1 MGSFVHYA
9 PGGAHATDATMRPCR
24 KVAGDSM
31 TGSNLNNT
39 RSDSAPKHAKHY
51 RTSHTL
57 RTAITCFVLAII
69 AFILC
74 FAGSVYAQLNGKISS
89 TSVGFIDQDSG
100 SGDTKNDVLD
110 PYDGQSITILILGQD
125 TRDGA
130 ANAALGGGELANEH
144 QADTTIVAQIS
155 ADRSYINLVSIP
167 RDSIVDRPSCKMS
180 DGSTLAAE
188 DGVMFNSIFATAYSQ
203 GGDLASAASCAVHS
217 VNYLTGL
224 NINQF
229 VVVDFAGMS
238 EMVNALGGVDI
249 CLPTD
254 VDDAY
259 SGLKLSAGVQHLDGT
274 QATQYARTRHGLGD
288 GSDLMRTTRQ
298 QYLIKR
304 LIRTALQKNIISQSN
319 QLYQFALSALNN
331 LSLSSGLAS
340 ASTLVGLAS
349 TLTNLD
355 VNRIYSRTIPV
366 TTSPDDQY
374 RVVWDD
380 SAADIWKLL
389 RDGNPLQTDATS
401 SDASSDTSSSSSD
414 TSSAA
419 SGDASSSAE
428 ETSPDTSS
436 EPSASD
442 DSSSNSVDLSTMT
455 TQQRIDYYTAQGGT
469 YDATTQVI
477 TTADGTLIDPGTGG
491 TVDPS
496 DGTIRDPNTGYAT
509 GISYGYLTAT
519 FCPTLQ

>member
-1 MGSFVHYA
+1 
-9 PGGAHATDATMRPCR
+9 
-24 KVAGDSM
+24 M
-31 TGSNLNNT
+31 TGSNPHNA
-39 RSDSAPKHAKHY
+39 RPDSAPKHAKHY
-51 RTSHTL
+51 RTSHVT
-57 RTAITCFVLAII
+57 RTVITCFVLAVV
-69 AFILC
+69 AFALC
-74 FAGSVYAQLNGKISS
+74 FAGSVYAQINGKISS
-89 TSVGFIDQDSG
+89 TKVGFIDQDSG
-100 SGDTKNDVLD
+100 SGDTANDTLD
-110 PYDGQSITILILGQD
+110 PYDGQAITILILGQD

-130 ANAALGGGELANEH
+130 ENAALGGGELANEH

-167 RDSIVDRPSCKMS
+167 RDSIVDRPTCKMS
-180 DGSTLAAE
+180 DGSTMQAE
-188 DGVMFNSIFATAYSQ
+188 DGVMFNSIFASAYSQ

-288 GSDLMRTTRQ
+288 GSDIMRTTRQ

-349 TLTNLD
+349 TLTDLN
-355 VNRIYSRTIPV
+355 VNRIYSRTIPI
-366 TTSPDDQY
+366 TESADDQY

-380 SAADIWKLL
+380 SADEVWKLL
-389 RDGNPLQTDATS
+389 RDGQPLQTDATAEEQSSDS
-401 SDASSDTSSSSSD
+401 SDASTSPSANE
-414 TSSAA
+414 SSA
-419 SGDASSSAE
+419 SSETPTTDKDDTDSSADE
-428 ETSPDTSS
+428 SQSTDSPDL
-436 EPSASD
+436 A
-442 DSSSNSVDLSTMT
+442 TMT

-469 YDATTQVI
+469 YDAATQVI
-477 TTADGTLIDPGTGG
+477 TTSDGTLVDPGTGG
-491 TVDPS
+491 TIDPS

-509 GISYGYLTAT
+509 GISYGYLTMT
-519 FCPTLQ
+519 FCPSLQ